1 MTDKEV
7 CMAVTKARHG
17 ELWAEEILSNRLACS
32 TVTWGRNPDVL
43 QMLSEIK
50 DAGYA
55 GVEFQQPIEWLG
67 DATALKSMVD
77 GMGLEIAAFYH
88 GSALLTNDT
97 AELDEHRR
105 AIDYAASLGTRVY
118 MIAGGWISGR
128 SAEENDYQVLAR
140 NLDTLGKYASD
151 QGLLLSFHPHMGS
164 IVENL
169 DQVDILLGLTD
180 GFSLCPDTAHLVAA
194 GSDPVQTIL
203 RHGDRT
209 THFHLKDY
217 KRPSDG
223 VYSGRCFVE
232 LGEGDAG
239 LDFPAIFSA
248 LDQVGYHEWLVV
260 ELDYTRTSAFTSAAQ
275 SMQYLMGLLGQ
286 Q

>member
-1 MTDKEV
+1 
-7 CMAVTKARHG
+7 MALRTMVAGTG
-17 ELWAEEILSNRLACS
+17 LA
-32 TVTWGRNPDVL
+32 
-43 QMLSEIK
+43 
-50 DAGYA
+50 
-55 GVEFQQPIEWLG
+55 
-67 DATALKSMVD
+67 
-77 GMGLEIAAFYH
+77 IAAFYH
-88 GSALLTNDT
+88 GSALLTNDP
-97 AELDEHRR
+97 AELDVHRR
-105 AIDYAASLGTRVY
+105 AIDYTASLGTRVY
-118 MIAGGWISGR
+118 MVAGGWISGR
-128 SAEENDYQVLAR
+128 SATDSDYHVLAD
-140 NLDTLGKYASD
+140 NLNTLGKYASD
-151 QGLLLSFHPHMGS
+151 QGIILSFHPHMGS

-169 DQVDILLGLTD
+169 DQVDTLMGLAT

-194 GSDPVQTIL
+194 GSDSVQTIL

-209 THFHLKDY
+209 THFHVKDY

-260 ELDYTRTSAFTSAAQ
+260 ELDYTRTSAFASAAQ
-275 SMQYLMGLLGQ
+275 SMQYLTGLLGQ